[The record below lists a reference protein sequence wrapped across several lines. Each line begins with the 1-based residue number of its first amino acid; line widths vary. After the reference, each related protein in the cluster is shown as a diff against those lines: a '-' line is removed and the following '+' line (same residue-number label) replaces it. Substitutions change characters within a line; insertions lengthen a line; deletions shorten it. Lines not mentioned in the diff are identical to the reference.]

1 MDHSV
6 KKGLMIAGIVLIT
19 LFIIHQI
26 TNASTGTTSTTTT
39 KKVVITDNNPH
50 KYYYGFNEPVHH
62 NAYKA
67 HYYN

>member
-1 MDHSV
+1 MDPSV

-26 TNASTGTTSTTTT
+26 TNASTGTTTTTT
-39 KKVVITDNNPH
+39 KKIVVTDNNPH

-67 HYYN
+67 QYYN